1 MNIDNFR
8 EYCLRKPGTTEEFP
22 FDNETLVFKVMGK
35 MYALT
40 ALKSWE
46 VGEPRIN
53 LKCDPERALEL
64 RAEHPE
70 SVLPGWH
77 MNKKH
82 WNTVMLNGEI
92 TFKQLQQFVDDSYN
106 LIVSGLTKKLKEQL
120 KSLD

>member
-35 MYALT
+35 MYALSG
-40 ALKSWE
+40 LKSWE
-46 VGEPRIN
+46 EGEPRIN

-64 RAEHPE
+64 RADYPE
-70 SVLPGWH
+70 SVLPGFH

-82 WNTVMLNGEI
+82 CIIVPIYIKHDAGISCFFCFRESEI
-92 TFKQLQQFVDDSYN
+92 H
-106 LIVSGLTKKLKEQL
+106 
-120 KSLD
+120 